1 MPTKMLPIQ
10 QNQAWPPRAA
20 MMENLVK
27 AAFQSAVTA
36 LEIGVWFGIG
46 STNIWLENLKPGS
59 TLFLLNSWKP
69 FASQED
75 LKDEKVD
82 YKGMDDLST
91 DAFLSAFLK
100 VKKFETENKDRNI
113 KIQMTRGASS
123 SVLPLLKDD
132 SFDLIYI
139 DGDHKYENSKNDI
152 AQAKRLVKKTFGI
165 ICGDDLEKLPT
176 PELMAVSKN
185 HKKISTI
192 CMNRTFSTL
201 VCYWPLQKSFRR

>member
-1 MPTKMLPIQ
+1 
-10 QNQAWPPRAA
+10 
-20 MMENLVK
+20 
-27 AAFQSAVTA
+27 
-36 LEIGVWFGIG
+36 
-46 STNIWLENLKPGS
+46 
-59 TLFLLNSWKP
+59 
-69 FASQED
+69 
-75 LKDEKVD
+75 
-82 YKGMDDLST
+82 MDDLST

-185 HKKISTI
+185 HKKS
-192 CMNRTFSTL
+192 RLSA
-201 VCYWPLQKSFRR
+201 